1 MTCSP
6 AAISAVSSG
15 TETVTGSGGD
25 ADSWLLL
32 AAARRGDPESLAA
45 LYRMHAT
52 DVRRYIQTRVANRH
66 LAEDLTSEVFVR
78 MLRSLGSVSHQAGKF
93 RGWLI
98 TISRNIVI
106 DHFKSWSNRSEIPVS
121 VLPELGCF
129 EVSAEQAVLRR
140 QLCELVWDGLAR
152 LVPDQRDCLRMRF
165 IEGRTVAETAAV
177 LGRSEAAVRQ
187 LQHRAMRR
195 LETFLEPQEISA

>member
-1 MTCSP
+1 M
-6 AAISAVSSG
+6 
-15 TETVTGSGGD
+15 TGSGGD

-32 AAARRGDPESLAA
+32 AAAREGDPESLAA
-45 LYRMHAT
+45 LYRIYAT

-66 LAEDLTSEVFVR
+66 LAEDFTSEVFVR
-78 MLRSLGSVSHQAGKF
+78 ILRSLGSVSHQEGKF

-106 DHFKSWSNRSEIPVS
+106 DHFKSRYNRSEIPVS
-121 VLPELGCF
+121 VLPELGRF

-140 QLCELVWDGLAR
+140 QLCELVWNGLAR

-165 IEGRTVAETAAV
+165 LEGRTVAETAAV

-187 LQHRAMRR
+187 LQHRAMRK
-195 LETFLEPQEISA
+195 LEDLLEPQEISA